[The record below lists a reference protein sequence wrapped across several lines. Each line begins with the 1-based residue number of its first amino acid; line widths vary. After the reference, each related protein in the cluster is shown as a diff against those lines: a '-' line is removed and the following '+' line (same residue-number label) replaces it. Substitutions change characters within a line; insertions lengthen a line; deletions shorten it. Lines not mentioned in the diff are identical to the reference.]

1 MTEYIE
7 REALIEELEKLRM
20 SETLSK
26 HATYELCAITQDA
39 ISRAQIV
46 VAGLPA
52 ADVAPVV
59 HGRWEEVDWIEPD
72 DSNTEIIRFP
82 KAALRCSHCKFAFK
96 KELLWRNK
104 YCPSCGARM
113 DGADLGEPKGK
124 TETEREAF
132 DFLRR
137 RFNRKE

>member
-46 VAGLPA
+46 VAGFPA

-59 HGRWEEVDWIEPD
+59 HGRWLQTSKRVMYCSNCGTVCGIGAHIDEV
-72 DSNTEIIRFP
+72 TEDLDF
-82 KAALRCSHCKFAFK
+82 CS
-96 KELLWRNK
+96 
-104 YCPSCGARM
+104 SCGALM
-113 DGADLGEPKGK
+113 DGNGCGEPRD
-124 TETEREAF
+124 ETKAEREAF

>member
-1 MTEYIE
+1 MAEYIE
-7 REALIEELEKLRM
+7 RETLLAEID
-20 SETLSK
+20 ETFFKTDPDGKEQIGVLK
-26 HATYELCAITQDA
+26 CRAI
-39 ISRAQIV
+39 IRGS
-46 VAGLPA
+46 PA
-52 ADVAPVV
+52 ADVAPIV

-72 DSNTEIIRFP
+72 DSNTGIIRFP

-132 DFLRR
+132 DFLRW
-137 RFNRKE
+137 RFDRKE